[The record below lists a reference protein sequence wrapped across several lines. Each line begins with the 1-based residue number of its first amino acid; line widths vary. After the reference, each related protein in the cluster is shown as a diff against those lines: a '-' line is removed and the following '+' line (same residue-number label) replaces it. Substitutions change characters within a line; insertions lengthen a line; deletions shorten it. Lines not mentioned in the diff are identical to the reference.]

1 MGVGEVA
8 CQALVA
14 NSADAHQRPRDLSDL
29 ERALDLSVLAIVAL
43 EVQHELAFVRNLLA
57 VAHDEVLLPSASIGL
72 CQKRAVARGIPQIHD
87 VLAAA

>member
-8 CQALVA
+8 CQALITY
-14 NSADAHQRPRDLSDL
+14 SADAHQRPRDLSDL
-29 ERALDLSVLAIVAL
+29 ERTLDLPVLTTVAL

-57 VAHDEVLLPSASIGL
+57 VADNKVLFASASIRL
-72 CQKRAVARGIPQIHD
+72 CQKRTIAWGVPQIHD

>member
-14 NSADAHQRPRDLSDL
+14 NSANAHQRPRDLSDL
-29 ERALDLSVLAIVAL
+29 ERALDLPVLATVAL

-57 VAHDEVLLPSASIGL
+57 VAHDEVLFAAASIGL
-72 CQKRAVARGIPQIHD
+72 RQERAIARGVPQIHD